1 MVGLRRA
8 KTVLLVLVVV
18 ISNTIATGAPL
29 DPGPKGSGAAAPL
42 GATVP
47 GGGNAAAPV
56 GATAP
61 AAAAGGLAAAPAGAA
76 GAAGSLDV
84 KAAGAKG
91 DGTTDDTAAF
101 TAVWKTACEAPG
113 PSTITVPKGDYLV
126 NNIEFLGPCKGPVTF
141 EMSGNM
147 KAPATV
153 AAVKPNSGWVDFTNL
168 ADFTLNGNGAI
179 FDGQGSLAWKA
190 NDCAKTGKCNSL
202 PINIRFTGLTNSKI
216 IGITSTNS
224 KLFHMNVLNCKN
236 VTLENIG
243 IDAPPESLNTDGIHI
258 GRSIG
263 VNLIGAKVKTG
274 DDCVS
279 IGDGTEN
286 LIVENVECG
295 PGHGIAVG
303 SLGRYPNEQPVR
315 GVTVRKC
322 LIKNTSNGVRIKTWP
337 GSPPGIASNII
348 FEDITMDNVSTPVLI
363 DQEYCPYADCKAGV
377 PSKVKLS
384 DVTFKNIKGTS
395 ATKIAVKLICSVG
408 TPCTNVA
415 LADIN
420 LVHNGPEGP
429 AVGACANMKPVLT
442 GQMIPPACTEIA
454 KPGP

>member
-18 ISNTIATGAPL
+18 ISNTIANGAPCSRTKES
-29 DPGPKGSGAAAPL
+29 P
-42 GATVP
+42 
-47 GGGNAAAPV
+47 AAPV

-76 GAAGSLDV
+76 GSLDV

-91 DGTTDDTAAF
+91 DGTTDDTA
-101 TAVWKTACEAPG
+101 VPCEAAG
-113 PSTITVPKGDYLV
+113 PSTMTVPKGDYLV
-126 NNIEFLGPCKGPVTF
+126 NEIEFLGPCKGPVTF
-141 EMSGNM
+141 EMHGNM
-147 KAPATV
+147 KAPSTV
-153 AAVKPNSGWVDFTNL
+153 AGSKPNCGWIDFTNL

-179 FDGQGSLAWKA
+179 FDGQGSIAWKA
-190 NDCAKTGKCNSL
+190 NDC
-202 PINIRFTGLTNSKI
+202 NIRFTGLTNSKI

-263 VNLIGAKVKTG
+263 VNLLGAKIKTG

-322 LIKNTSNGVRIKTWP
+322 IIKNTSNGVRVKTWP

-420 LVHNGPEGP
+420 LVHNGAEGP

>member
-1 MVGLRRA
+1 ME
-8 KTVLLVLVVV
+8 
-18 ISNTIATGAPL
+18 
-29 DPGPKGSGAAAPL
+29 
-42 GATVP
+42 
-47 GGGNAAAPV
+47 
-56 GATAP
+56 
-61 AAAAGGLAAAPAGAA
+61 
-76 GAAGSLDV
+76 
-84 KAAGAKG
+84 
-91 DGTTDDTAAF
+91 AF

-113 PSTITVPKGDYLV
+113 PSTITVPK
-126 NNIEFLGPCKGPVTF
+126 GPCKGPVTF

-322 LIKNTSNGVRIKTWP
+322 LIKNTSNGV
-337 GSPPGIASNII
+337 
-348 FEDITMDNVSTPVLI
+348 
-363 DQEYCPYADCKAGV
+363 

>member
-8 KTVLLVLVVV
+8 KTVLLVLVVA
-18 ISNTIATGAPL
+18 ILNTIANGAPL
-29 DPGPKGSGAAAPL
+29 DPGPKGSGAAAPT
-42 GATVP
+42 G
-47 GGGNAAAPV
+47 
-56 GATAP
+56 
-61 AAAAGGLAAAPAGAA
+61 PAGTG
-76 GAAGSLDV
+76 GALDV

-101 TAVWKTACEAPG
+101 LAVWKTACEAAG
-113 PSTITVPKGDYLV
+113 PSTITMPKGDYLV
-126 NNIEFLGPCKGPVTF
+126 NNIEFLGPCKGPVTL
-141 EMSGNM
+141 EMHGNM

-153 AAVKPNSGWVDFTNL
+153 GATKPNSGWIDFTNL

-236 VTLENIG
+236 VTLEKIG

-263 VNLIGAKVKTG
+263 VNLLGAKIKTG

-303 SLGRYPNEQPVR
+303 SLGRYPNEQPVK

-322 LIKNTSNGVRIKTWP
+322 LIKNTMNGVRIKTWP

-363 DQEYCPYADCKAGV
+363 DQEYCPYADCKVGV

-395 ATKIAVKLICSVG
+395 ATKIAVKLICSSG

-420 LVHNGPEGP
+420 LVHKGAEGP

-454 KPGP
+454 KSGP

>member
-8 KTVLLVLVVV
+8 KTVFIVFVVA
-18 ISNTIATGAPL
+18 IANTIANGTPL
-29 DPGPKGSGAAAPL
+29 DPAAPG
-42 GATVP
+42 GAKP
-47 GGGNAAAPV
+47 AAPG

-61 AAAAGGLAAAPAGAA
+61 A
-76 GAAGSLDV
+76 GSLD
-84 KAAGAKG
+84 
-91 DGTTDDTAAF
+91 AF
-101 TAVWKTACEAPG
+101 TAAWKTACEAAG
-113 PSTITVPKGDYLV
+113 PSTMTVPKGDYLV
-126 NNIEFLGPCKGPVTF
+126 DSVEFLGPCKGPVTL
-141 EMSGNM
+141 EMHGNL
-147 KAPATV
+147 KAPATI
-153 AAVKPNSGWVDFTNL
+153 AGAKPHCGWVDFTNL

-216 IGITSTNS
+216 MGITSTNS
-224 KLFHMNVLNCKN
+224 KLFHINVLNCKN

-258 GRSIG
+258 GRSVG
-263 VNLIGAKVKTG
+263 VNLIGAKIKTG

-303 SLGRYPNEQPVR
+303 SLGRYPNEQPVK

-322 LIKNTSNGVRIKTWP
+322 LIKNTMNGVRVKTWP

-363 DQEYCPYADCKAGV
+363 DQEYCPYAGCKVGV

-395 ATKIAVKLICSVG
+395 ATKTAVKLICSSG

-415 LADIN
+415 LDNIN

-442 GQMIPPACTEIA
+442 GQMIPAACTEIA
-454 KPGP
+454 KSGP